1 MGAVA
6 PGLTSA
12 APAVLDGVTA
22 SIAPVR
28 TSASGAEGSGVTS
41 SATDTGAVAAEIDFF
56 DPYCVGHID
65 TPNTAPATAILA
77 IAAAGHHDMPLLVL
91 PSDWRFATLYPAWLR
106 MLGFWI
112 AMFSLLFIG
121 RTLRV
126 NCFKVTNTA
135 TVTKGG
141 KAKATTDSVEEYSDL
156 NNKACENDQ
165 P

>member
-56 DPYCVGHID
+56 DPNCVGHID
-65 TPNTAPATAILA
+65 PPNTAAATAILA
-77 IAAAGHHDMPLLVL
+77 IAAAGHRDMPLLVL
-91 PSDWRFATLYPAWLR
+91 LRPSDWRFATLYPARLR
-106 MLGFWI
+106 MLGFRI

-135 TVTKGG
+135 TVTK
-141 KAKATTDSVEEYSDL
+141 AAR
-156 NNKACENDQ
+156 
-165 P
+165 PR